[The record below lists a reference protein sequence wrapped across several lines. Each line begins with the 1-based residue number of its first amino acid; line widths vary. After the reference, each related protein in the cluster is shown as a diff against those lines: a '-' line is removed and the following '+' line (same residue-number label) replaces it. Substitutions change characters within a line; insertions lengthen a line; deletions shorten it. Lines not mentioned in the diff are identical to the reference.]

1 MNVVYC
7 HSFCSLAEASVSSS
21 DTPSKQSS
29 PSPPPLPPRQAI
41 VTAIYDCFPDHE
53 DELAFKEGERI
64 VVTKKHTL
72 DWWVSLG
79 GLS

>member
-1 MNVVYC
+1 MSTVYRLSDSF
-7 HSFCSLAEASVSSS
+7 HSDATVSGP
-21 DTPSKQSS
+21 DVPSKHTS
-29 PSPPPLPPRQAI
+29 PLPPPLPPRQAI

-79 GLS
+79 

>member
-1 MNVVYC
+1 MNAVYC
-7 HSFCSLAEASVSSS
+7 LSYSFHSDAAVSNP
-21 DTPSKQSS
+21 DVPSKHSS
-29 PSPPPLPPRQAI
+29 PPPPPLPPRQAI
-41 VTAIYDCFPDHE
+41 VTAIYDCFPDHA

-79 GLS
+79 

>member
-7 HSFCSLAEASVSSS
+7 HSFCFLAEDSVSSS

-72 DWWVSLG
+72 DWWVSQG